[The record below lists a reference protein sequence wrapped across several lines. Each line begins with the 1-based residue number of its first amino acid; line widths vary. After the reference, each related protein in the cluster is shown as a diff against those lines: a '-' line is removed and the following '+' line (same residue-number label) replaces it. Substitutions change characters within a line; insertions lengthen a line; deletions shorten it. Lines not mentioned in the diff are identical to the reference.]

1 MGSAVLRAAHVREDA
16 PPWVFEDTL
25 SERLLDRRSLEEV
38 RAEIARWAP
47 EVRAAFRLAHAVRS
61 RLAEDT
67 ALAGLAGHR
76 RDYVLLGAGLDT
88 FAWRHPEAGRFRI
101 WEIDHPATQRWKRR
115 ALAERQLGVP
125 ANVRFLAVDLAARS
139 LSTIETPATAT
150 WNWLGVT
157 MYLERP
163 VTEQV
168 LKVIAQQGAGTTLVV
183 NFLLADDG
191 TGDRTDDGTDD
202 LTQAVRATAAEVV
215 TREGEPIRAA
225 YTRSGCADLLERAGF
240 SSMTLFDA
248 AALKERYFIHRRD
261 LRLTDSTLVCV
272 ARV

>member
-16 PPWVFEDTL
+16 PPWVLEDTL

-67 ALAGLAGHR
+67 ALEGLAEYR
-76 RDYVLLGAGLDT
+76 RDYILLGAGLDT

-101 WEIDHPATQRWKRR
+101 WEIDHPATQRLKRR
-115 ALAERQLGVP
+115 ALAERQLGEP

-139 LSTIETPATAT
+139 LSTIETPAMAT

-191 TGDRTDDGTDD
+191 TGDGTDD
-202 LTQAVRATAAEVV
+202 LTHAVRATAAEVV
-215 TREGEPIRAA
+215 SREGEPIRAA

-261 LRLTDSTLVCV
+261 LRLPDSTLVCV

>member
-16 PPWVFEDTL
+16 PPWVLEDSL

-47 EVRAAFRLAHAVRS
+47 GVRAAFRLAHAVRS
-61 RLAEDT
+61 RLAEDM
-67 ALAGLAGHR
+67 ALEGLAGHR

-88 FAWRHPEAGRFRI
+88 FAWRHPQAGRFRV
-101 WEIDHPATQRWKRR
+101 WEIDHPATQLWKRR
-115 ALAERQLGVP
+115 ALAERRLGEP

-183 NFLLADDG
+183 NFLLTGDETGDG
-191 TGDRTDDGTDD
+191 TGDGTDD
-202 LTQAVRATAAEVV
+202 LTHAVRATAAEVV
-215 TREGEPIRAA
+215 SREGEPIRAA
-225 YTRSGCADLLERAGF
+225 YTRSGCAGLLERAGF
-240 SSMTLFDA
+240 SAMTLFDA
-248 AALKERYFIHRRD
+248 AALKERYFAHRRD
-261 LRLTDSTLVCV
+261 LRLPDSTLLCV